1 MNNNKVERDKGNS
14 LIEFPVNYTVID
26 LETTGLDPAFDE
38 IIEMSALKIRNNE
51 IIEEYSTLV
60 QPKYEIDEF
69 ITELTG
75 ITHEMLENAPL
86 LEDKINEFISFIGE
100 DIIMGHNVN
109 FDINFLYDNYL
120 KIEKEKLKNDYVDTM
135 RLAKNYLKEFNHH
148 RLIDLVD
155 YYKINV
161 EGFHRAMLDCKSTFD
176 IYNNIKADILNKFE
190 SVENWKNELKKKKD
204 GIKAKDI
211 VTLNKEF
218 DIENLL
224 YNKNCV
230 FTGKLEKM
238 ERKEAMQKVVDI
250 GGLVQ
255 DNINK
260 DTNFLIIGS
269 LEYSSNI
276 KGSKS
281 NKMKKAEK
289 IKATGGDIEILS
301 ENVFYELIDT
311 N

>member
-1 MNNNKVERDKGNS
+1 MINNRIIRNKGNS
-14 LIEFPVNYTVID
+14 LIAFPTDYTIID
-26 LETTGLDPAFDE
+26 LETTGLDPSFDE
-38 IIEMSALKIRNNE
+38 IIEISALKIRNNK
-51 IIEEYSTLV
+51 IIEEYSTLI
-60 QPKYEIDEF
+60 QPTYEIDEF
-69 ITELTG
+69 ITNLTG
-75 ITHEMLENAPL
+75 ITNEMLKNAPL
-86 LEDKINEFISFIGE
+86 LDEKIEEIIDFIGE
-100 DIIMGHNVN
+100 DIIVGHNVN

-120 KIEKEKLKNDYVDTM
+120 KIDKKELKNDYIDTM
-135 RLAKNYLKEFNHH
+135 RLAKNFLKELKHH
-148 RLIDLVD
+148 RLMDLV
-155 YYKINV
+155 YYYEIDTK
-161 EGFHRAMLDCKSTFD
+161 GFHRAILDCKSTFD
-176 IYNNIKADILNKFE
+176 IYNNIKMDIINKYD
-190 SVENWKNELKKKKD
+190 SVEKWVDLLKKRKD

-211 VTLNKEF
+211 VSLNKDF
-218 DIENLL
+218 DIDNLL

-269 LEYSSNI
+269 LEYSSNV
-276 KGSKS
+276 KGNKS

-289 IKATGGDIEILS
+289 IKETGGDIEILS
-301 ENVFYELIDT
+301 ENVFYELIDI